1 MFVPQSFIE
10 RVSGSAREPRGDRDA
25 IRMAISCP
33 LVCRLDKLPPDASA
47 AVPFV
52 HDQRA
57 QHGNRPIGMHDRH
70 DVSSRDAHWLMMHV
84 RHKDSRPG
92 MGSELGQSCLDSRR

>member
-1 MFVPQSFIE
+1 VYS
-10 RVSGSAREPRGDRDA
+10 
-25 IRMAISCP
+25 
-33 LVCRLDKLPPDASA
+33 LDELSPDASA

-57 QHGNRPIGMHDRH
+57 QHSDRPIGMHDRH